1 MAVDQTNPENN
12 GPDSEATN
20 SRPTP
25 KSFAEANTERTIL
38 WKDRK
43 RILGMP
49 ISFTRYIVDD
59 DRLTLKIGLLNT
71 HVNDV
76 LLYRILDVKLGQSL
90 FQKMFGVGT
99 ITLFTADK
107 SQDQI
112 RLINIKHPE
121 KVRRYL
127 GQLVEQERESR
138 RLVGR
143 ELYGV
148 AGDNQQD
155 GILY

>member
-1 MAVDQTNPENN
+1 MTQDN
-12 GPDSEATN
+12 GAPNGSFSSSEQQP
-20 SRPTP
+20 RPRP
-25 KSFAEANTERTIL
+25 KSFAEADTDSAIL

-49 ISFTRYIVDD
+49 ISFTRYIVDE

-71 HVNDV
+71 QVNDV
-76 LLYRILDVKLGQSL
+76 LLYRILDVKMTQSL
-90 FQKMFGVGT
+90 WQKLFAVGT
-99 ITLFTADK
+99 ITLYTADK
-107 SQDQI
+107 SQDQ
-112 RLINIKHPE
+112 LQLKNIKHPE

-127 GQLVEQERESR
+127 GQLIEQERESR

-148 AGDNQQD
+148 AAD
-155 GILY
+155 GVDIIQ

>member
-1 MAVDQTNPENN
+1 MSEQSESK
-12 GPDSEATN
+12 GPAEQPASPN
-20 SRPTP
+20 RPRP
-25 KSFAEANTERTIL
+25 QSFAEANLELKVL

-49 ISFTRYIVDD
+49 ISFTRYIVDED
-59 DRLTLKIGLLNT
+59 HLTIRVGLLNT
-71 HVNDV
+71 RVDDV
-76 LLYRILDVKLGQSL
+76 LLYRILDVKMTQS
-90 FQKMFGVGT
+90 FGQKMFGVGT
-99 ITLFTADK
+99 LTVFTADK

-112 RLINIKHPE
+112 LLRNIKNPE

-143 ELYGV
+143 ELFGV
-148 AGDNQQD
+148 AGED
-155 GILY
+155 GDVDGTLR

>member
-1 MAVDQTNPENN
+1 MSENN
-12 GPDSEATN
+12 DSKGPSEQPAAPN
-20 SRPTP
+20 RPRP
-25 KSFAEANTERTIL
+25 QSFAEAKLDLKLL

-49 ISFTRYIVDD
+49 ISFTRYIVDED
-59 DRLTLKIGLLNT
+59 HLTLKIGLLNT
-71 HVNDV
+71 RVDDV
-76 LLYRILDVKLGQSL
+76 LLYRILDIKMTQSIWQKL
-90 FQKMFGVGT
+90 FGVGT
-99 ITLFTADK
+99 LTVFTADK

-112 RLINIKHPE
+112 LLRNIKDPE

-143 ELYGV
+143 ELFGV
-148 AGDNQQD
+148 AGEDGDID
-155 GILY
+155 GILS